1 MSKFK
6 LLFLVS
12 IIVIAG
18 ISSGCVGK
26 KKGETA
32 PISQPIVTPGT
43 TISDKDLNTIE
54 SDLNDID
61 SIFNDSID
69 SDLIELGVNESSF
82 T

>member
-1 MSKFK
+1 MSKVK
-6 LLFLVS
+6 LLFLLS

-32 PISQPIVTPGT
+32 PISQPVGT
-43 TISDKDLNTIE
+43 TISENDLNTIE

-61 SIFNDSID
+61 SIFNDSNE
-69 SDLIELGVNESSF
+69 SNLIELGVNESSF